1 MKATM
6 AKEKIERKIAV
17 IFATD
22 VVGYSKHMEAD
33 ETETIHTLREC
44 EAILI
49 GLFEKHGGRLFN
61 TGGDSFLAEF
71 SSAVSAVECAVEFQ
85 NTIKERNVSQDTTVQ
100 LEFRIGINS
109 GDVVKEKSNLLGDG
123 VNIAA
128 RLEALAQTN
137 GITISKV
144 IYDYVKGKI
153 NYDFND
159 LGLQKVKQNEFHAYD
174 LLLQPSQKRK
184 IKHYKTYPRLFL
196 ASLCAI
202 LFAIGAYFILGSKNS
217 TEQGSIQ
224 VESTAAI
231 SSLPVILV
239 YPFDDLGASE
249 TKGDLS
255 PAFTE
260 SLISSLSRY
269 SRISV
274 LSSSTSMDA
283 KAKEAK
289 DPLIKKMYN
298 ADYIIRG
305 SIQTLSDQLRMQ
317 MQLTDLK
324 LNKVVWTD
332 KVDFSSNQI
341 FKVQDSIGD
350 KILTHLQINA
360 VEGGEVK
367 SWAAKYE
374 TPERLTLFLNSRKE
388 WFKFTP
394 DGYQNHTDIVQL
406 LEVQMGAD
414 NPALYNIKAWNLF
427 LKRAVGLAPD
437 MEKNGAEIIRLS
449 NLDVA
454 KNQDVT
460 AYNLRAL
467 VEFRLGTKDC
477 ALSKEYAQKA
487 YDLGA
492 TVDTFI
498 VSGTIWVE
506 CGDLKEGTQFFE
518 KALRLQPNDSG
529 WNLTKRLIPMY
540 YLQGE
545 YDKISSLVEP
555 HIEAV
560 DIAPEML
567 AFYAFSTNEA
577 GDKEEAKRLLGK
589 AKRLGLSKLS
599 LERVIRDAGNTKD
612 FISKLSNIGGIE

>member
-1 MKATM
+1 M
-6 AKEKIERKIAV
+6 AREKIERKIAV
-17 IFATD
+17 ILATD
-22 VVGYSKHMEAD
+22 VVGYSKHMEAN
-33 ETETIHTLREC
+33 ESETIHNLRAC
-44 EAILI
+44 EGILT
-49 GLFEKHGGRLFN
+49 GLFAKHDGRLFN

-71 SSAVSAVECAVEFQ
+71 PSAVSAVECAVEFQ
-85 NTIKERNVSQDTTVQ
+85 KAIEERNSSDDVSVK

-109 GDVVKEKSNLLGDG
+109 GDVVKEKENLLGDG

-137 GITISKV
+137 GITVSKV
-144 IYDYVKGKI
+144 IYDYVKGKTK
-153 NYDFND
+153 YDFND
-159 LGLQKVKQNEFHAYD
+159 LGIQKVKQNEFHAFD
-174 LLLQPSQKRK
+174 LLLVPSQKRT
-184 IKHYKTYPRLFL
+184 IKRERTNLKLLIST
-196 ASLCAI
+196 ACVI
-202 LFAIGAYFILGSKNS
+202 LFAVCGYFIFVSQNASK
-217 TEQGSIQ
+217 QASIETDSKA
-224 VESTAAI
+224 VA

-239 YPFDDLGASE
+239 YPFDDLGAAA

-255 PAFTE
+255 LAFTE

-274 LSSSTSMDA
+274 LSSSTSLDA

-289 DPLIKKMYN
+289 DPFIKKMYN
-298 ADYIIRG
+298 ADYVVRG
-305 SIQTLSDQLRMQ
+305 SVQTFSDQSRIQ

-324 LNKVVWTD
+324 LNKVVWSD
-332 KVDFSSNQI
+332 KVDFSLNQI
-341 FKVQDSIGD
+341 FEVQDSIGD
-350 KILTHLQINA
+350 RILTHLQINA

-367 SWAAKYE
+367 SWAAKYG
-374 TPERLTLFLNSRKE
+374 TAERLTLFLNSRKE

-394 DGYQNHTDIVQL
+394 DGYKNHTDIVHL
-406 LEVQMGAD
+406 LEDQMGAA

-437 MEKNGAEIIRLS
+437 LEKNGAEIIRLAD
-449 NLDVA
+449 LDIA
-454 KNQDVT
+454 ENQDVT
-460 AYNLRAL
+460 AFNLRAL
-467 VEFRLGTKDC
+467 AEFRLGSKDC
-477 ALSKEYAQKA
+477 DLSKEYAQKA

-518 KALRLQPNDSG
+518 NALRLQPNDSG

-545 YDKISSLVEP
+545 YEKISGLVEP
-555 HIEAV
+555 HIDAL

-567 AFYAFSTNEA
+567 VFFAFSTNEA
-577 GDKEEAKRLLGK
+577 GDSKK
-589 AKRLGLSKLS
+589 AKELLRRAKDLGISKES
-599 LERVIRDAGNTKD
+599 LERVIRDPDMTID
-612 FISKLSNIGGIE
+612 FISKLSGIGGIE

>member
-1 MKATM
+1 
-6 AKEKIERKIAV
+6 
-17 IFATD
+17 
-22 VVGYSKHMEAD
+22 
-33 ETETIHTLREC
+33 
-44 EAILI
+44 
-49 GLFEKHGGRLFN
+49 
-61 TGGDSFLAEF
+61 
-71 SSAVSAVECAVEFQ
+71 
-85 NTIKERNVSQDTTVQ
+85 
-100 LEFRIGINS
+100 
-109 GDVVKEKSNLLGDG
+109 
-123 VNIAA
+123 
-128 RLEALAQTN
+128 
-137 GITISKV
+137 
-144 IYDYVKGKI
+144 
-153 NYDFND
+153 
-159 LGLQKVKQNEFHAYD
+159 
-174 LLLQPSQKRK
+174 
-184 IKHYKTYPRLFL
+184 
-196 ASLCAI
+196 
-202 LFAIGAYFILGSKNS
+202 
-217 TEQGSIQ
+217 
-224 VESTAAI
+224 
-231 SSLPVILV
+231 
-239 YPFDDLGASE
+239 
-249 TKGDLS
+249 
-255 PAFTE
+255 
-260 SLISSLSRY
+260 
-269 SRISV
+269 
-274 LSSSTSMDA
+274 
-283 KAKEAK
+283 
-289 DPLIKKMYN
+289 MYN

-305 SIQTLSDQLRMQ
+305 SIQTLSGQLRMQ

-394 DGYQNHTDIVQL
+394 DGYKNHTDIVQL

-437 MEKNGAEIIRLS
+437 MKKNGAEIIRLS

-477 ALSKEYAQKA
+477 DLSKEYAQKA

-506 CGDLKEGTQFFE
+506 CGDLKEGTLFFE

-545 YDKISSLVEP
+545 YNKIASLVEP
-555 HIEAV
+555 HIGAV

-577 GDKEEAKRLLGK
+577 GDKEEAKRLLSK
-589 AKRLGLSKLS
+589 AKSLGLSKLS
-599 LERVIRDAGNTKD
+599 LERVIRDAENTKD
-612 FISKLSNIGGIE
+612 FILKLSSIGGIE

>member
-1 MKATM
+1 M
-6 AKEKIERKIAV
+6 AKEKKIERKIAV

-44 EAILI
+44 EAILV

-224 VESTAAI
+224 VESRAAI

-427 LKRAVGLAPD
+427 LKRAVGLAPN

-477 ALSKEYAQKA
+477 DLSKEYAQKA

>member
-1 MKATM
+1 M

-33 ETETIHTLREC
+33 ETGTIHTLREC

-49 GLFEKHGGRLFN
+49 GLFKKYDGRLFN

-71 SSAVSAVECAVEFQ
+71 PSAVSAVECAVEFQ
-85 NTIKERNVSQDTTVQ
+85 NNIKERNISQDTPVK

-184 IKHYKTYPRLFL
+184 IKHHRTYPKLFL
-196 ASLCAI
+196 IS
-202 LFAIGAYFILGSKNS
+202 LFAVLIVIGTYFISSSQSSMEK
-217 TEQGSIQ
+217 GSIQ
-224 VESTAAI
+224 VDSRAAI

-255 PAFTE
+255 AAFTE

-305 SIQTLSDQLRMQ
+305 SIQTLSGQLRMQ

-394 DGYQNHTDIVQL
+394 DGYKNHTDIVQL

-437 MEKNGAEIIRLS
+437 MKKNGAEIIRLS

-477 ALSKEYAQKA
+477 DLSKEYAQKA

-506 CGDLKEGTQFFE
+506 CGDLKEGTLFFE

-545 YDKISSLVEP
+545 YNKIASLVEP
-555 HIEAV
+555 HIGAV

-577 GDKEEAKRLLGK
+577 GDKEEAKRLLSK
-589 AKRLGLSKLS
+589 AKSLGLSKLS
-599 LERVIRDAGNTKD
+599 LERVIRDAENTKD
-612 FISKLSNIGGIE
+612 FILKLSSIGGIE

>member
-1 MKATM
+1 MV
-6 AKEKIERKIAV
+6 KEKIERKIAV

-33 ETETIHTLREC
+33 ESETIHNLREC
-44 EAILI
+44 EAMLT
-49 GLFEKHGGRLFN
+49 GLFDKHDGRLFN

-85 NTIKERNVSQDTTVQ
+85 NAIKKRNASTDTSVK

-109 GDVVKEKSNLLGDG
+109 GDVVKEKDNLLGDG

-144 IYDYVKGKI
+144 IYDYVKGKTKY
-153 NYDFND
+153 NFND
-159 LGLQKVKQNEFHAYD
+159 LGIQKIKQNEFHAYD
-174 LLLQPSQKRK
+174 LLTESSQKRI
-184 IKHYKTYPRLFL
+184 IKRKRAYLKPFIFSAFIVLF
-196 ASLCAI
+196 SLC
-202 LFAIGAYFILGSKNS
+202 GYFIFVSNNPAEKDSVATGS
-217 TEQGSIQ
+217 EA
-224 VESTAAI
+224 VV

-239 YPFDDLGASE
+239 YPFDDLGASPA
-249 TKGDLS
+249 KDDLS

-298 ADYIIRG
+298 ADYVVRG
-305 SIQTLSDQLRMQ
+305 SIQTFSDQSRIRMQLSDLR
-317 MQLTDLK
+317 

-332 KVDFSSNQI
+332 TVDFSSNQI
-341 FKVQDSIGD
+341 FEVQDKIGD

-367 SWAAKYE
+367 SWAAKYG
-374 TPERLTLFLNSRKE
+374 TTERLTLFLNSRKE
-388 WFKFTP
+388 WFKFTT
-394 DGYQNHTDIVQL
+394 DGYKNHTEIVHQL
-406 LEVQMGAD
+406 EDQMGAN

-437 MEKNGAEIIRLS
+437 LEKNGNEIIRLS

-454 KNQDVT
+454 ENQDVT
-460 AYNLRAL
+460 AFNLRAL
-467 VEFRLGTKDC
+467 AEFRLGSKDC
-477 ALSKEYAQKA
+477 DLSKEYAQKA
-487 YDLGA
+487 HDLGA

-506 CGDLKEGTQFFE
+506 CGDLKEGTLFFE
-518 KALRLQPNDSG
+518 NALRLQPNDSG

-540 YLQGE
+540 YVQGE
-545 YDKISSLVEP
+545 YEKISGLVEP
-555 HIEAV
+555 HIDAL

-577 GDKEEAKRLLGK
+577 GDSKK
-589 AKRLGLSKLS
+589 AKELLQRAKDLGISKVS
-599 LERVIRDAGNTKD
+599 LERVIRDPEKTIG
-612 FISKLSNIGGIE
+612 FISKLSDIDDIE

>member
-1 MKATM
+1 M
-6 AKEKIERKIAV
+6 AREKIERKIAV

-22 VVGYSKHMEAD
+22 VVGYSKHMEAN
-33 ETETIHTLREC
+33 ESETIHNLRAC
-44 EAILI
+44 EGILTR
-49 GLFEKHGGRLFN
+49 LFAKHDGRLFN

-71 SSAVSAVECAVEFQ
+71 PSAVSAVECAVEFQ
-85 NTIKERNVSQDTTVQ
+85 KAIEERNSSDDVSVK

-109 GDVVKEKSNLLGDG
+109 GDVVKEKENLLGDG

-137 GITISKV
+137 GITVSKV
-144 IYDYVKGKI
+144 IYDYVKGKTK
-153 NYDFND
+153 YDFND
-159 LGLQKVKQNEFHAYD
+159 LGIQKVKQNEFHAFD
-174 LLLQPSQKRK
+174 LLLVPSQKRT
-184 IKHYKTYPRLFL
+184 IKRERTNLKLLIST
-196 ASLCAI
+196 ACVI
-202 LFAIGAYFILGSKNS
+202 LFAVCGYFIFVSQNASK
-217 TEQGSIQ
+217 QASIETDSKA
-224 VESTAAI
+224 VA

-239 YPFDDLGASE
+239 YPFDDLGASA

-255 PAFTE
+255 LAFTE

-274 LSSSTSMDA
+274 LSSSTSLDA

-289 DPLIKKMYN
+289 DPFIKKMYN
-298 ADYIIRG
+298 ADYVVRG
-305 SIQTLSDQLRMQ
+305 SVQTFSDQSRIQ

-324 LNKVVWTD
+324 LNKVVWSD
-332 KVDFSSNQI
+332 KVNFSLNQI
-341 FKVQDSIGD
+341 FEVQDSIGD

-367 SWAAKYE
+367 SWAAKYG
-374 TPERLTLFLNSRKE
+374 TTERLTLFLNSRKE

-394 DGYQNHTDIVQL
+394 DGYKNHTEIVHQL
-406 LEVQMGAD
+406 EDQMGAT

-437 MEKNGAEIIRLS
+437 LEKNGNEIIRLS

-454 KNQDVT
+454 ENQDVT
-460 AYNLRAL
+460 AFNLRAL
-467 VEFRLGTKDC
+467 AEFRLGSKDC
-477 ALSKEYAQKA
+477 DLSKEYAQKA
-487 YDLGA
+487 HDLGA

-518 KALRLQPNDSG
+518 NALRLQPNDSG

-545 YDKISSLVEP
+545 YEKISGLVEP
-555 HIEAV
+555 HIDAL

-567 AFYAFSTNEA
+567 VFFAFSTNEA
-577 GDKEEAKRLLGK
+577 GDSKK
-589 AKRLGLSKLS
+589 AKELLRRAKDLGISKES
-599 LERVIRDAGNTKD
+599 LERVIRDPDMTID
-612 FISKLSNIGGIE
+612 FISKLSGIGGIE

>member
-1 MKATM
+1 LISSICIVLLAVGGYLIFFSQSVNDQATN
-6 AKEKIERKIAV
+6 
-17 IFATD
+17 
-22 VVGYSKHMEAD
+22 
-33 ETETIHTLREC
+33 ET
-44 EAILI
+44 
-49 GLFEKHGGRLFN
+49 
-61 TGGDSFLAEF
+61 
-71 SSAVSAVECAVEFQ
+71 
-85 NTIKERNVSQDTTVQ
+85 
-100 LEFRIGINS
+100 
-109 GDVVKEKSNLLGDG
+109 
-123 VNIAA
+123 
-128 RLEALAQTN
+128 
-137 GITISKV
+137 
-144 IYDYVKGKI
+144 
-153 NYDFND
+153 
-159 LGLQKVKQNEFHAYD
+159 
-174 LLLQPSQKRK
+174 
-184 IKHYKTYPRLFL
+184 
-196 ASLCAI
+196 
-202 LFAIGAYFILGSKNS
+202 GSKA
-217 TEQGSIQ
+217 
-224 VESTAAI
+224 VV

-239 YPFDDLGASE
+239 YPFDDLGASA
-249 TKGDLS
+249 TKDDLS

-298 ADYIIRG
+298 ADYVVRG
-305 SIQTLSDQLRMQ
+305 SIQTFSDQSRIQ

-341 FKVQDSIGD
+341 FEVQDSIGD
-350 KILTHLQINA
+350 KILTHLQINV

-374 TPERLTLFLNSRKE
+374 TAERLTLFLNSRKE

-394 DGYQNHTDIVQL
+394 DGYTNHTDIVRL
-406 LEVQMGAD
+406 LEGQMGAD
-414 NPALYNIKAWNLF
+414 NPALYNIKGWNLF

-437 MEKNGAEIIRLS
+437 LEKNGAEIIRLS

-454 KNQDVT
+454 ENQDVT
-460 AYNLRAL
+460 AFNLRAL
-467 VEFRLGTKDC
+467 VEFRLGSKDC
-477 ALSKEYAQKA
+477 DLSKNYAQKA

-518 KALRLQPNDSG
+518 NALRLQPNDSG

-545 YDKISSLVEP
+545 YEKISGLVEP
-555 HIEAV
+555 HIDAL

-577 GDKEEAKRLLGK
+577 GNSKK
-589 AKRLGLSKLS
+589 AKELLQKAKDLGVTKVS
-599 LERVIRDAGNTKD
+599 LERVIRHPDKTID
-612 FISKLSNIGGIE
+612 FISKLSDIGGIE

>member
-1 MKATM
+1 M
-6 AKEKIERKIAV
+6 AREKIERKIAV
-17 IFATD
+17 ILATD
-22 VVGYSKHMEAD
+22 VVGYSKHMEAN
-33 ETETIHTLREC
+33 ESETIHNLRAC
-44 EAILI
+44 EGILT
-49 GLFEKHGGRLFN
+49 GLFAKHDGRLFN

-71 SSAVSAVECAVEFQ
+71 PSAVSAVECAVEFQ
-85 NTIKERNVSQDTTVQ
+85 NAIEERNSSDDVSVK

-109 GDVVKEKSNLLGDG
+109 GDVVKEKENLLGDG

-137 GITISKV
+137 GITVSKV
-144 IYDYVKGKI
+144 IYDYVKGKTK
-153 NYDFND
+153 YDFND
-159 LGLQKVKQNEFHAYD
+159 LGIQKVKQNEFHAFD
-174 LLLQPSQKRK
+174 LLLVPSQKRT
-184 IKHYKTYPRLFL
+184 IKRERTNLKLLIST
-196 ASLCAI
+196 ACVI
-202 LFAIGAYFILGSKNS
+202 LFAVCGYFIFVSQNASK
-217 TEQGSIQ
+217 QASIETDSKA
-224 VESTAAI
+224 VA

-239 YPFDDLGASE
+239 YPFDDLGASA

-255 PAFTE
+255 LAFAE

-274 LSSSTSMDA
+274 LSSSTSLDA
-283 KAKEAK
+283 KAKKAK
-289 DPLIKKMYN
+289 DPFIKKMYN
-298 ADYIIRG
+298 ADFVVRG
-305 SIQTLSDQLRMQ
+305 SVQTFSDQSRIQ

-324 LNKVVWTD
+324 LNKVVWSE
-332 KVDFSSNQI
+332 KVDFSLNQI
-341 FKVQDSIGD
+341 FEVQDSIGD

-367 SWAAKYE
+367 SWAAKYG
-374 TPERLTLFLNSRKE
+374 TAERLTLFLNSRKE

-394 DGYQNHTDIVQL
+394 DGYKNHTDIVHL
-406 LEVQMGAD
+406 LEDQMGAA

-437 MEKNGAEIIRLS
+437 LEKNGAEIIRLAD
-449 NLDVA
+449 LDIA
-454 KNQDVT
+454 ENQDVT
-460 AYNLRAL
+460 AFNLRAL
-467 VEFRLGTKDC
+467 AEFRLGSKDC
-477 ALSKEYAQKA
+477 DLSKEYAQKA

-518 KALRLQPNDSG
+518 NALRLQPNDSG

-545 YDKISSLVEP
+545 YEKISGLVEP
-555 HIEAV
+555 HIDAL

-567 AFYAFSTNEA
+567 VFYAFSTNEA
-577 GDKEEAKRLLGK
+577 GDSKK
-589 AKRLGLSKLS
+589 AKELLRRAKDLGISKES
-599 LERVIRDAGNTKD
+599 LERVIRDPDMTID
-612 FISKLSNIGGIE
+612 FISKLSGIGGIE

>member
-1 MKATM
+1 MV
-6 AKEKIERKIAV
+6 KEKIERKITV

-33 ETETIHTLREC
+33 ESETIHNLREC
-44 EAILI
+44 EAILT
-49 GLFEKHGGRLFN
+49 GLFEKHDGRLFN

-71 SSAVSAVECAVEFQ
+71 PSAVSAVECAVDFQ
-85 NTIKERNVSQDTTVQ
+85 SVIKERNASADTSVK

-109 GDVVKEKSNLLGDG
+109 GDVVKEKDNLLGDG

-137 GITISKV
+137 GITVSKV
-144 IYDYVKGKI
+144 IYDYVKGKTK
-153 NYDFND
+153 YDFND
-159 LGLQKVKQNEFHAYD
+159 LGIQKVKQNEFHAFD
-174 LLLQPSQKRK
+174 LLLEPSQKRT
-184 IKHYKTYPRLFL
+184 IKRDRTFL
-196 ASLCAI
+196 KLLISSICVVLLA
-202 LFAIGAYFILGSKNS
+202 LGGYVVSVSQNANEQVSNETSSKA
-217 TEQGSIQ
+217 
-224 VESTAAI
+224 VV

-239 YPFDDLGASE
+239 YPFDDLGASA
-249 TKGDLS
+249 TTDDLS

-289 DPLIKKMYN
+289 DPFIKEKYN
-298 ADYIIRG
+298 ADYVVRG
-305 SIQTLSDQLRMQ
+305 SIQTFSDQSRIQ
-317 MQLTDLK
+317 MQLSDLK

-332 KVDFSSNQI
+332 KVDFSANQI
-341 FKVQDSIGD
+341 FEVQDSIGD

-367 SWAAKYE
+367 SWAAKYG
-374 TPERLTLFLNSRKE
+374 TTERLTLFLNSRKE

-394 DGYQNHTDIVQL
+394 DGYKNHTDIVHL
-406 LEVQMGAD
+406 LEDQMGAG
-414 NPALYNIKAWNLF
+414 NPALYNVKAWNLF

-437 MEKNGAEIIRLS
+437 LEKNGAEIIRLA
-449 NLDVA
+449 NLDIA
-454 KNQDVT
+454 ENQDVT
-460 AYNLRAL
+460 AFNLRAL
-467 VEFRLGTKDC
+467 AEFRLGSKDC
-477 ALSKEYAQKA
+477 DLSKEYAQKA

-506 CGDLKEGTQFFE
+506 CGDLKEGTKFFE
-518 KALRLQPNDSG
+518 NALRLQPNDSG

-540 YLQGE
+540 YVQGE
-545 YDKISSLVEP
+545 YEKNQRSS
-555 HIEAV
+555 
-560 DIAPEML
+560 
-567 AFYAFSTNEA
+567 
-577 GDKEEAKRLLGK
+577 
-589 AKRLGLSKLS
+589 
-599 LERVIRDAGNTKD
+599 
-612 FISKLSNIGGIE
+612 

>member
-1 MKATM
+1 M
-6 AKEKIERKIAV
+6 AREKIERKITV
-17 IFATD
+17 ILATD
-22 VVGYSKHMEAD
+22 VVGYSKHMEAN
-33 ETETIHTLREC
+33 ESETIHNLRAC
-44 EAILI
+44 EGILT
-49 GLFEKHGGRLFN
+49 GLFAKHDGRLFN

-71 SSAVSAVECAVEFQ
+71 PSAVSAVECAVEFQ
-85 NTIKERNVSQDTTVQ
+85 KAIDERNSSDDVSVK

-109 GDVVKEKSNLLGDG
+109 GDVVKEKENLLGDG

-137 GITISKV
+137 GITVSKV
-144 IYDYVKGKI
+144 IYDFVKGKT
-153 NYDFND
+153 NYEFND

-174 LLLQPSQKRK
+174 LLLVPSQKRT
-184 IKHYKTYPRLFL
+184 IKRERTNLKLL
-196 ASLCAI
+196 ISSACVI
-202 LFAIGAYFILGSKNS
+202 LFAVCGYFIFVSQNASK
-217 TEQGSIQ
+217 QASIETDSKA
-224 VESTAAI
+224 VA

-239 YPFDDLGASE
+239 YPFDDLGASA

-255 PAFTE
+255 LAFTE

-274 LSSSTSMDA
+274 LSSSTSLDA

-289 DPLIKKMYN
+289 DPFIKKMYN
-298 ADYIIRG
+298 ADYVVRG
-305 SIQTLSDQLRMQ
+305 SVQTFSDQSRIQ

-324 LNKVVWTD
+324 LNKVVWSD
-332 KVDFSSNQI
+332 KVNFSLNQI
-341 FKVQDSIGD
+341 FEVQDSIGD

-367 SWAAKYE
+367 SWAAKYG
-374 TPERLTLFLNSRKE
+374 TAERLTLFLNSREE

-394 DGYQNHTDIVQL
+394 DGYKNHTDIVHL
-406 LEVQMGAD
+406 LEDQMGAA

-437 MEKNGAEIIRLS
+437 LEKNGAEIIRLAD
-449 NLDVA
+449 LDIA
-454 KNQDVT
+454 ENQDVT
-460 AYNLRAL
+460 AFNLRAL
-467 VEFRLGTKDC
+467 AEFRLGSKDC
-477 ALSKEYAQKA
+477 DLSKEYAQKA

-518 KALRLQPNDSG
+518 NALRLQPNDSG

-545 YDKISSLVEP
+545 YEKISGLVEP
-555 HIEAV
+555 HIDAL

-567 AFYAFSTNEA
+567 VFFAFSTNEA
-577 GDKEEAKRLLGK
+577 GDSKK
-589 AKRLGLSKLS
+589 AKELLRRAKDLGISKES
-599 LERVIRDAGNTKD
+599 LERVIRDPDMTID
-612 FISKLSNIGGIE
+612 FISKLSGIGGIE